1 MNPSKEVLDKRRM
14 IVGMDF
20 AKHLFN
26 SVSENKYCRINADIL
41 SRHKDKFWEAVYYS
55 DKRSNTIKSLGCN
68 EYYGMFVRDC
78 DDEDG
83 RITIVYEGKYFS
95 FYPKNIDEL
104 MLVCNYIYKF
114 YDKIDVNELIKL

>member
-95 FYPKNIDEL
+95 FYPKTKDQLIL
-104 MLVCNYIYKF
+104 ICKYMSKF
-114 YDKIDVNELIKL
+114 YNELF